1 MCSKLLMELLSI
13 LWALQLLVCFEK
25 LTPLYCLQLK
35 KKSLFEMKENG
46 VLGHFPCEMSH
57 LNKKHQ
63 FTVLKILS
71 KNIYAS
77 LLFAFK

>member
-1 MCSKLLMELLSI
+1 
-13 LWALQLLVCFEK
+13 
-25 LTPLYCLQLK
+25 
-35 KKSLFEMKENG
+35 MKENG
-46 VLGHFPCEMSH
+46 VLGYFPCEMSH